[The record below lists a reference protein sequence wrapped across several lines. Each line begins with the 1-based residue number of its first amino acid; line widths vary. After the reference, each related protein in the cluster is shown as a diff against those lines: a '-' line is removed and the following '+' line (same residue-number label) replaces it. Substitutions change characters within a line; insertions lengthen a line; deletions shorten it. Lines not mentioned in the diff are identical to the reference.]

1 MEIIKKFWKYILG
14 VVVVLGATGI
24 YLANVTA
31 DPNDPVIAIVNAEN
45 STYTQGTDNDSFELS
60 ATVTIPFYATTN
72 TKTVEEL
79 STTNLIWQS
88 LNPQVFAIKG
98 DSAGNFLS
106 TAAGG
111 HIDVQAVKAGSTQIR
126 ATFYY
131 KEDSAGNILDAV
143 YTPGDTSFKSIS
155 VDSNPY
161 LSTFVW
167 ETLPNGDE
175 YNEDKIYDFGSTIKF
190 QGNTYT
196 EDPLTVWSRND
207 VVTYELTSIDQ
218 GMITLKKGGISD
230 VYIGPLSAYDEGSN
244 TFDLNLSK
252 HITIMGAVR
261 FSGGHD
267 FELPVE
273 HYGLYDFSSASSVS
287 PIVSNINDKDNG
299 VVYTSTNENVA
310 VMDNNVL
317 EPKGAGY
324 AKIRAGIWDE
334 ATGDFLIYSDTTGSL
349 IDVDSSDYLNVK
361 IPFVWMNDSTAKTE
375 LTKNLNVN
383 DSLQLMTNA
392 PAGSKLVFSTTD
404 MDIISLTADGKV
416 TGLQN
421 GSATVTAR
429 ITIPEDTV
437 NGFPEF
443 TETITATINVSDSFS
458 VVTDTQSISVGETT
472 KVTAV
477 GAPDGAEITFTIDGR
492 DITAVPGLS
501 GRISSANPNILEVT
515 GVKEGTYEI
524 VATTNYGGIEKRAVC
539 TIYVKT
545 SVSDITIS
553 PSSLIMGVDETATL
567 RVTVDPNNAF
577 NKNVTWVSSDP
588 SVVEVNLE
596 TKTDYEVQVT
606 SKKGGVA
613 MITAVSV
620 SDGTKYATCTINVRE
635 NVTGVELNYTE
646 LTVNLKEGNT
656 RQLIATVLPENTTG
670 MNDGVNRNVTWSST
684 NTEILT
690 VDENGLVTF
699 LKPGTAAVVVTTE
712 DGGFQAYCNITVQVP
727 VESIEISSGDLIL
740 NVGDTTALT
749 AVVLPIDSS
758 VTALEW
764 SVTTSD
770 SSDTTSQLASIDPN
784 GVLTALAPGHCVV
797 FCKAIDGSGAEDYI
811 NVYIRQ
817 PVSTVT
823 LNTNEMTVRKGDVF
837 WLYATVLPE
846 NADLKVVNWTSS
858 DESLATVGP
867 DGKVTALMPGKVT
880 ITATSQDT
888 GDFDFCVVTIE
899 QPIESITLATGDS
912 QTLFVGAQF
921 TIVPEILPIE
931 APNKNV
937 TFVSSNE
944 AIASVDAN
952 GVVTA
957 LMGGECDII
966 VTTEERQLK
975 ALCHITVK
983 EYVTSITLDRTF
995 AYVNIG
1001 SYTDLVPTVTTDT
1014 ATNKN
1019 IIWKTANSAIAS
1031 VDQSGRV
1038 TAVSYGTT
1046 VITAVAEDGGGASA
1060 TCVVQVVEPVTSI
1073 TLKPT
1078 ELHLVAGDNYIIG
1091 ATVSPSNASV
1101 KALRWET
1108 TDAAVA
1114 TVDED
1119 GEVTAVAGGKCR
1131 IYAYSTDGNEVK
1143 AYCTVYVTNVANATA
1158 LTLNSSAITI
1168 KVDETRLLTVK
1179 STPTKITEGL
1189 AWYST
1194 DTGVV
1199 TVDQNGNI
1207 RGIKEGVAEV
1217 VVYGKVSGVEGRC
1230 QVTVESKVI
1239 KATGIKINSTE
1250 ITMLA
1255 GKTRALVTRL
1265 VPTNSTENVRWYSS
1279 DTSVVVV
1286 DNKGKITTV
1295 GPGVA
1300 TVTAVTATTGIET
1313 SCIVHSMAIS
1323 RSSVTLQQYDPFQL
1337 YVDGAPSRVS
1347 WRTNN
1352 PRVATVSSTGEV
1364 IGRKEGTTTITAT
1377 VDGKTLTC
1385 TVTITE
1391 ATKY

>member
-14 VVVVLGATGI
+14 AVVILGATGI
-24 YLANVTA
+24 YLATVTA
-31 DPNDPVIAIVNAEN
+31 DTNDPVIAIVNADN

-60 ATVTIPFYATTN
+60 ATVTIPFYAASN
-72 TKTVEEL
+72 TLTVEEL
-79 STTNLIWQS
+79 SQTNLIWQS

-98 DSAGNFLS
+98 DIAGNFLS

-131 KEDSAGNILDAV
+131 KEDADGNILDDV
-143 YTPGDTSFKSIS
+143 YTQGDTSFKSIS
-155 VDSNPY
+155 IDSNPY

-175 YNEDKIYDFGSTIKF
+175 YSADKIYDFGSVIRF

-207 VVTYELTSIDQ
+207 VVSYELTSIDQ
-218 GMITLKKGGISD
+218 GKITLEKGGISD

-244 TFDLNLSK
+244 TFDLNLSE
-252 HITIMGAVR
+252 HITVMGAVR
-261 FSGGHD
+261 FTGHS
-267 FELPVE
+267 FELPVS
-273 HYGLYDFSSASSVS
+273 HYGLYDFSSASTVS
-287 PIVSNINDKDNG
+287 SITSNINNKDNG
-299 VVYTSTNENVA
+299 VTYTSSNENIA

-324 AKIRAGIWDE
+324 ARIRAGIWDD
-334 ATGDFLIYSDTTGSL
+334 ATNDFLIYSDTTGSL
-349 IDVDSSDYLNVK
+349 VDVDSSDYLDVK
-361 IPFVWMNDSTAKTE
+361 IPFVWLNDETAKTE
-375 LTKNLNVN
+375 ISKNLSVN
-383 DSLQLMTNA
+383 DTVQLLTNA
-392 PAGSKLVFSTTD
+392 PEGSRVVFSTND
-404 MDIISLTADGKV
+404 MDIINLSATGQVTA
-416 TGLQN
+416 LQN
-421 GSATVTAR
+421 GTATVTAR
-429 ITIPEDTV
+429 ITIPEDTA

-443 TETITATINVSDSFS
+443 TATITATINVSDSFS

-472 KVTAV
+472 RVTAV
-477 GAPDGAEITFTIDGR
+477 GAPDGAEVTFTIDGR
-492 DITAVPGLS
+492 DITAVPGLT
-501 GRISSANPNILEVT
+501 GKISSANPNILEVT
-515 GVKEGTYEI
+515 GVQEGTYEI
-524 VATTNYGGIEKRAVC
+524 VATTSYGGIEKKAVC

-567 RVTVDPNNAF
+567 RVTVDPNNAY

-588 SVVEVNLE
+588 SVVEVNLD

-606 SKKGGVA
+606 AKKGGVA

-656 RQLIATVLPENTTG
+656 RQLIATVYPENTTG

-690 VDENGLVTF
+690 VDETGLVTF

-712 DGGFQAYCNITVQVP
+712 DGGFQAYCNVTVQVP

-740 NVGDTTALT
+740 NVGDKTTLT

-758 VTALEW
+758 VTAVEW

-770 SSDTTSQLASIDPN
+770 SSDTTSQLASVDPN

-858 DESLATVGP
+858 DETLATVGA

-899 QPIESITLATGDS
+899 QPITSITLATGDA

-921 TIVPEILPIE
+921 TIVPDIQPIE

-937 TFVSSNE
+937 TYVSSNE
-944 AIASVDAN
+944 SIATVDAN

-957 LMGGECDII
+957 VMGGECDII

-975 ALCHITVK
+975 AICHITVK
-983 EYVTSITLDRTF
+983 EYVSTITLDRTF
-995 AYVNIG
+995 AYINIG
-1001 SYTDLVPTVTTDT
+1001 SYTDLIATLTTDT

-1019 IIWKTANSAIAS
+1019 IIWKTANSGIAT

-1038 TAVSYGTT
+1038 TAVAYGTT
-1046 VITAVAEDGGGASA
+1046 VITAVAEDGGGAQA

-1073 TLKPT
+1073 SLSAT

-1119 GEVTAVAGGKCR
+1119 GEVTAVAAGKCR
-1131 IYAYSTDGNEVK
+1131 IYAYSTDGNEVS
-1143 AYCTVYVTNVANATA
+1143 AYCTVYVTNRTVATA
-1158 LTLNSSAITI
+1158 LSLNSSDITI
-1168 KVDETRLLTVK
+1168 KVDETRHLTVK
-1179 STPTKITEGL
+1179 STPTQITEGL

-1199 TVDQNGNI
+1199 TVDQSGNI
-1207 RGIKEGVAEV
+1207 RGIAEGTAEV
-1217 VVYGKVSGVEGRC
+1217 VVYGTESGVEGRC

-1239 KATGIKINSTE
+1239 KATSVKINSTE

-1265 VPTNSTENVRWYSS
+1265 LPTNSTEGIKWYSS

-1286 DNKGKITTV
+1286 DNNGKITTV

-1337 YVDGAPSRVS
+1337 YVDGAPSAVS

-1352 PRVATVSSTGEV
+1352 PRIATVSSTGQV

>member
-14 VVVVLGATGI
+14 AVVILGATGI
-24 YLANVTA
+24 FIASVTA
-31 DPNDPVIAIVNAEN
+31 DPNDPVISIVNAED
-45 STYTQGTDNDSFELS
+45 SIYTQGTNHDSFELS
-60 ATVTIPFYATTN
+60 ATITIPFYAVSN
-72 TKTVEEL
+72 TKTVEQLAE
-79 STTNLIWQS
+79 TNLVWQS

-98 DSAGNFLS
+98 DTSGNFLA
-106 TAAGG
+106 TAYGL
-111 HIDVQAVKAGSTQIR
+111 HINVQANKAGSTQVR

-131 KEDSAGNILDAV
+131 KEDADGNILDAV
-143 YTPGDTSFKSIS
+143 YTPGDTSFKSIA

-167 ETLPNGDE
+167 KTLPNGDE
-175 YNEDKIYDFGSTIKF
+175 YNADKIYDFGSVIKF

-196 EDPLTVWSRND
+196 EDPLTVWSRNN
-207 VVTYELTSIDQ
+207 VVTYQLTSIDQ
-218 GMITLKKGGISD
+218 GQITLVKGGISD

-244 TFDLNLSK
+244 TFDPNLTK
-252 HITIMGAVR
+252 HVTIMGAVR
-261 FSGGHD
+261 FSNHNL
-267 FELPVE
+267 FELPVD
-273 HYGLYDFSSASSVS
+273 HYGPYDFSTPSAITSTT
-287 PIVSNINDKDNG
+287 SNINDKDNG
-299 VVYTSTNENVA
+299 VVYTSTNENIA
-310 VMDNNVL
+310 VMDNSIL

-324 AKIRAGIWDE
+324 ARIKAGIWDD
-334 ATGDFLIYSDTTGSL
+334 TTNDFLIYHDTTGSL
-349 IDVDSSDYLNVK
+349 KDVDSSDYLDVK
-361 IPFVWMNDSTAKTE
+361 IPFVWLNDPVAKTQI
-375 LTKNLNVN
+375 TKNLNVN
-383 DSLQLMTNA
+383 DTLQLLTNA
-392 PAGSKLVFSTTD
+392 PEGAKVVFTTND
-404 MDIISLTADGKV
+404 TDVIALENGKV
-416 TGLQN
+416 TALQN
-421 GSATVTAR
+421 GTATITAR
-429 ITIPEDTV
+429 ITIPEDTA
-437 NGFPEF
+437 NGFPEL
-443 TETITATINVSDSFS
+443 TETITATINVSDSFA

-477 GAPDGAEITFTIDGR
+477 GAPDGAEVTFTIDGR
-492 DITAVPGLS
+492 DITAVPGLT
-501 GRISSANPNILEVT
+501 GKISSANPNILEVT

-524 VATTNYGGIEKRAVC
+524 VATTNYGGINKRAVC
-539 TIYVKT
+539 LIYVKT
-545 SVSDITIS
+545 SVTEITIS

-588 SVVEVNLE
+588 SVVEVNLD

-635 NVTGVELNYTE
+635 NVTGVKLNYNE

-656 RQLIATVLPENTTG
+656 RQMIATVFPENTTG
-670 MNDGVNRNVTWSST
+670 MNDGVNRNVKWSST

-690 VDENGLVTF
+690 VDETGFVTF
-699 LKPGTAAVVVTTE
+699 LKPGTAAVIVTTE
-712 DGGFQAYCNITVQVP
+712 DGGFQDYCNVTVQVP
-727 VESIEISSGDLIL
+727 VESLEITNGDLIL
-740 NVGDTTALT
+740 SVGDEVALT
-749 AVVLPIDSS
+749 TIVLPINSS
-758 VTALEW
+758 VPTVEW

-770 SSDTTSQLASIDPN
+770 SSDTESQLATVDPN
-784 GVLTALAPGHCVV
+784 GLLKALAPGHCVV
-797 FCKAIDGSGAEDYI
+797 FCRATDGSGVEDYI

-817 PVSTVT
+817 PVSNVT
-823 LNTNEMTVRKGDVF
+823 LNTKEITVRKGDVF

-846 NADLKVVNWTSS
+846 NADLKVVDWTSS
-858 DESLATVGP
+858 DETLATVGP

-899 QPIESITLATGDS
+899 EPVQGIRLLTGDA

-921 TIVPEILPIE
+921 TIVPEVLPIE

-944 AIASVDAN
+944 SIATVDEN

-957 LMGGECDII
+957 VMGGECDII

-983 EYVTSITLDRTF
+983 EYVSTITLDRTF
-995 AYVNIG
+995 AYINIG
-1001 SYTDLVPTVTTDT
+1001 SYTDLIATITTDT

-1019 IIWKTANSAIAS
+1019 ILWRTANSGVAT
-1031 VDQSGRV
+1031 VDQNGHV
-1038 TAVSYGTT
+1038 TAVNYGTT
-1046 VITAVAEDGGGASA
+1046 VITAVAEDGGGATAS
-1060 TCVVQVVEPVTSI
+1060 CVIQVVEPVTSI
-1073 TLKPT
+1073 SLSAS
-1078 ELHLVAGDNYIIG
+1078 ELHLVAGDTYIIG
-1091 ATVSPSNASV
+1091 ATVSPGNASV
-1101 KALRWET
+1101 KALKWET
-1108 TDAAVA
+1108 TNAEVA

-1119 GEVTAVAGGKCR
+1119 GEVTAVAAGKCR
-1131 IYAYSTDGNEVK
+1131 IYARATDGNDVS
-1143 AYCTVYVTNVANATA
+1143 AYCTVYVTNRTVATA

-1168 KVDETRLLTVK
+1168 RVDDTRQLTVK
-1179 STPTKITEGL
+1179 STPTQITEGL

-1207 RGIKEGVAEV
+1207 RGISEGTAEV
-1217 VVYGKVSGVEGRC
+1217 VVYGVESGVEGRC
-1230 QVTVESKVI
+1230 QVTVLSKVI

-1265 VPTNSTENVRWYSS
+1265 VPTNSTEGIRWYSS
-1279 DTSVVVV
+1279 DTSVVAV
-1286 DNKGKITTV
+1286 DNSGKITTV
-1295 GPGVA
+1295 GPGQA
-1300 TVTAVTATTGIET
+1300 TVTAVTATTGIEA
-1313 SCIVHSMAIS
+1313 SCIVHSIALNRTSLNM
-1323 RSSVTLQQYDPFQL
+1323 QQYDPFQL

-1352 PRVATVSSTGEV
+1352 PRIATVSSTGEV

-1391 ATKY
+1391 ATKD